1 MPKKMSKIQNFI
13 FIPKMNRFSK
23 YLSVTVFGDLLSTF
37 VQNIVS
43 FGTLVGLGC
52 KKSQNWHFLLK
63 LKYLDDGSIFFYEN
77 WPRYVKL
84 CLEWENDAFDEKK

>member
-1 MPKKMSKIQNFI
+1 MSKIQNFI

-77 WPRYVKL
+77 
-84 CLEWENDAFDEKK
+84 